1 MKIISAKEVK
11 REDLGEIKDIHG
23 RVCSVQ
29 AVDVDLHA
37 MLTDGTEKKGTQRVL
52 RATIDTPD
60 LKMSI
65 EVGQTQPDWQAQ
77 LMRIVNAHGPGERV
91 DTETKK

>member
-1 MKIISAKEVK
+1 MKVISAKEVK
-11 REDLGEIKDIHG
+11 REDLGELKDSHG
-23 RVCSVQ
+23 RPCRVV

-37 MLTDGTEKKGTQRVL
+37 ILTDGTEKKGTQRVL
-52 RATIDTPD
+52 RATVDTPE

-77 LMRIVNAHGPGERV
+77 LLRIVNAHGPGERASA
-91 DTETKK
+91 ETAK